1 VPEWITVNQAA
12 VILVVKPDR
21 VRKLCR
27 AGKLKT
33 ERFGRAWMVDK
44 ESVIDYKKTYRKPGP
59 KPDVAVKV
67 DPATATA
74 LAQPRQPAGEEED
87 GVELGY

>member
-1 VPEWITVNQAA
+1 MPEWITVNQAA
-12 VILVVKPDR
+12 DILVVKPDR

-33 ERFGRAWMVDK
+33 ERFGRAWMVDR

-59 KPDVAVKV
+59 KPAVAVKV
-67 DPATATA
+67 DPRTERAIK
-74 LAQPRQPAGEEED
+74 QPRKPGDGE
-87 GVELGY
+87 GQHF

>member
-1 VPEWITVNQAA
+1 MPDWITVKQAA
-12 VILVVKPDR
+12 DILIVKPDR

-33 ERFGRAWMVDK
+33 ERFGRAWMVSR

-59 KPDVAVKV
+59 KPAAAVKV
-67 DPATATA
+67 DPRTAAILTA
-74 LAQPRQPAGEEED
+74 ARPVADDD
-87 GVELGY
+87 GDDLGY